1 VDFSFS
7 EEQEAVRALARQIFG
22 DHVTHER
29 LMQIEAGGEGFDREL
44 WSALAEANLLGAAL
58 PEEFGGSDLGFLDL
72 CLILEEAGRVVAPV
86 PLLPAIALAGL
97 PLAEFGSREQKEHL
111 LPGLIAGETLL
122 SAALVEAASGD
133 PARPRTAARRE
144 GPRWRLEGEKLC
156 VPIGQL
162 ARRVLVPAR
171 TEDGG
176 VAVFLLDPRAPG
188 VEMQAQV
195 TTNRE
200 PQARLLLAGAEV
212 DEGDLLGDPGQG
224 EQIVRWIEERA
235 LLGLCAL
242 QLGIAEQALRATA
255 EYTSTR
261 KQFGRPVA
269 SFQGVALRAAD
280 AYIDVEAMR
289 SVYWQALWRLGEGLP
304 ARPQIAAAKWWA
316 CIGGQRVVHTAQN
329 LHAGIGSD
337 VDYPIHRYFLW
348 AKQVELSL
356 GGAGRQLARIGQEL
370 ASPDHE

>member
-1 VDFSFS
+1 MDFSFS

-22 DHVTHER
+22 DRVTHER
-29 LMQIEAGGEGFDREL
+29 LLEMEAGDELFDREL
-44 WSALAEANLLGAAL
+44 WSSLAEANLLGAAL
-58 PEEFGGSDLGFLDL
+58 PEEFGGSDLGFLEL
-72 CLILEEAGRVVAPV
+72 CLILEEAGRSVAPV

-97 PLAEFGSREQKEHL
+97 PLAEFGSREQKERF

-122 SAALVEAASGD
+122 TAALVESASSD

-144 GPRWRLEGEKLC
+144 GPRWLLEGEKLC
-156 VPIGQL
+156 VPIGQF
-162 ARRVLVPAR
+162 AQRVLVPAR

-176 VAVFLLDPRAPG
+176 VGVFLLDPRAPG
-188 VEMQAQV
+188 VEVQAQV
-195 TTNRE
+195 ATNRE
-200 PQARLLLAGAEV
+200 PQSRLLLAQAEV
-212 DEGDLLGDPGQG
+212 DQGDLLGDPGQG
-224 EQIVRWIEERA
+224 EQFVRWIEQRA

-280 AYIDVEAMR
+280 AYIDIEAMR

-304 ARPQIAAAKWWA
+304 ARTQIAAAKWWA
-316 CIGGQRVVHTAQN
+316 CIGGQRVVHTAQH

-337 VDYPIHRYFLW
+337 VEYPIHRYFLW

-356 GGAGRQLARIGQEL
+356 GGAGRQLARIGAEL
-370 ASPDHE
+370 ATG